1 MAETGKIVEV
11 EVDSDNDEEVKVVK
25 KSSKDKSEKPDPD
38 PEEDE
43 DEDEEEDE
51 KPLEPVLSSKPEVLN
66 YPVMTVSGCMDALKK
81 STDEV
86 VKRAQETARE
96 EIDKILNAKKE

>member
-1 MAETGKIVEV
+1 LAETGKIVEV

-25 KSSKDKSEKPDPD
+25 KSKKDKSEKPDPD
-38 PEEDE
+38 PEE

>member
-25 KSSKDKSEKPDPD
+25 KSKKDKSEKPDPD
-38 PEEDE
+38 PEE

>member
-1 MAETGKIVEV
+1 LAETGKIVEV

-38 PEEDE
+38 PEE